1 MEIGI
6 WVRRKIVVDSEID
19 TLNIDTTTKD
29 IGGNAN
35 SLVELLELLISC
47 NSEDK
52 VRILMGKILI
62 TDEV

>member
-6 WVRRKIVVDSEID
+6 WVRRKIVVDGEID

-35 SLVELLELLISC
+35 SLVELLELLVSC
-47 NSEDK
+47 NPEDK
-52 VRILMGKILI
+52 VRILMGKILVTNEI
-62 TDEV
+62 